1 VCSSVMVGAASS
13 VGQERTFM
21 STIFSPALSSVQMQR
36 EILSPCV
43 TTVTEQFISMGPRIL
58 FRTLI
63 EC

>member
-1 VCSSVMVGAASS
+1 
-13 VGQERTFM
+13 
-21 STIFSPALSSVQMQR
+21 VQMQR